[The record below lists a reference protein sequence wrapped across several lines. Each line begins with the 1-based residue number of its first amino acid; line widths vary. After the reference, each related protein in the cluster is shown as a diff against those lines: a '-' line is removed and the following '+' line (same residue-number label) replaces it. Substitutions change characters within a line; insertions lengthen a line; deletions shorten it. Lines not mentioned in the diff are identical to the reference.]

1 MNTIRNLL
9 LCSILLLFSLSG
21 MYAQPSRCNCTIPVI
36 VSQPQTVGG
45 LCILGGQASLSVV
58 AQSTVVMQ
66 YQWQL
71 DSLDI
76 SDDAVFSGCKSP
88 VITISN
94 PGASIIGRNLRCKI
108 TNCLN
113 LPVYSNSA
121 EIVYDFQPTDIN
133 TDGTTN
139 NSDFALMLSKYNDN
153 CTNCREDI
161 NVDSVVNILDFLKLL
176 AKFNTSCN

>member
-9 LCSILLLFSLSG
+9 LCSILLLLSSEG
-21 MYAQPSRCNCTIPVI
+21 IHAQPSRCNCTVPVI
-36 VSQPQTVGG
+36 LSQPQTVGG

-58 AQSTVVMQ
+58 AQSTVSMQ

-71 DSLDI
+71 DSVDI
-76 SDDAVFSGCKSP
+76 SDDSVFSGCKSS
-88 VITISN
+88 VVTISN
-94 PGASIIGRNLRCKI
+94 PGASIIGRSLRCKI

-113 LPVYSNSA
+113 LPVYSNA
-121 EIVYDFQPTDIN
+121 AAIEYDFQPTDIN

-139 NSDFALMLSKYNDN
+139 NADFAQMLSRFNDN
-153 CTNCREDI
+153 CSNCREDI
-161 NVDSVVNILDFLKLL
+161 NVDSIVNILDFLRLL